1 MPINSFLYPGAKFTP
16 PYEVANSLRFND
28 GSSDYLSKTFGTPTS
43 TKKGTHSVW
52 FKLSTLKFQNLIG
65 LQDGSTGMD
74 IGIDSSHRLNIFS
87 SNTAPSAV
95 LSLDSTQVLRD
106 PSAWYHVV
114 VAIDTTQAT
123 ASNRVKV
130 YLNGTQITDFDTET
144 YPSLNDEPVMCLGTD
159 NTSTFIGASPY
170 GGGANFFDGYMAEY
184 VYVDG
189 SQLDADQF
197 GEFDSDTNIW
207 KPIDVSGLTFGNNGF
222 YLDFENASSLGADV
236 SGNGNNFTVN
246 NLTSIDQTTDTC
258 TNNYCTLS
266 QLWNFNGNFTL
277 SDGNLNFIGTGN
289 NDGTAGTMG
298 VSSGKWY
305 FEAEFDTNSS
315 ACYAGWGDAELLNT
329 TGTGNPITAFIG
341 MYRDDYTIQIGGG
354 SVTTYTT
361 VSDGDIFGFAIN
373 LDASSGSKT
382 VIVQKNGSTID
393 TITIPTA
400 NENNFFIPV
409 SGDTSSTDGRLK
421 FNFGNPF
428 ETLSS
433 GNSDANGYG
442 NFEYSPTIN
451 SVNYYALNSK
461 NLAEYG

>member
-170 GGGANFFDGYMAEY
+170 GGGANFF
-184 VYVDG
+184 
-189 SQLDADQF
+189 
-197 GEFDSDTNIW
+197 
-207 KPIDVSGLTFGNNGF
+207 
-222 YLDFENASSLGADV
+222 
-236 SGNGNNFTVN
+236 
-246 NLTSIDQTTDTC
+246 
-258 TNNYCTLS
+258 
-266 QLWNFNGNFTL
+266 
-277 SDGNLNFIGTGN
+277 
-289 NDGTAGTMG
+289 
-298 VSSGKWY
+298 
-305 FEAEFDTNSS
+305 
-315 ACYAGWGDAELLNT
+315 
-329 TGTGNPITAFIG
+329 
-341 MYRDDYTIQIGGG
+341 
-354 SVTTYTT
+354 
-361 VSDGDIFGFAIN
+361 
-373 LDASSGSKT
+373 
-382 VIVQKNGSTID
+382 
-393 TITIPTA
+393 
-400 NENNFFIPV
+400 
-409 SGDTSSTDGRLK
+409 
-421 FNFGNPF
+421 
-428 ETLSS
+428 
-433 GNSDANGYG
+433 
-442 NFEYSPTIN
+442 
-451 SVNYYALNSK
+451 
-461 NLAEYG
+461 